1 MIRAVR
7 CDQPSFR
14 TVTFENGFNVV
25 LADQTVAST
34 DRDTRNGVGKSL
46 LIEIIHFCLGASLST
61 VLKAETLKG
70 WTFTTDIVLSG
81 KSVEVSRNTTKNRF
95 VTLIGDFSDWTLRPS
110 FNGETRQFEM
120 SIDNWTT
127 QLGEMAFDLP
137 TDMQKQ
143 TYVPGFRNLISYF
156 IRRGRDAFSSPFEN
170 HKNTSEGEK
179 QIYNAFLLG
188 LNWDFARQFQMLKD
202 RKNVLTTLRA
212 AAKSGL
218 VEGFFGSIGE
228 LQAEKV
234 RLEDIAA
241 RTKANLDSFR
251 VHDQYA
257 EIEQQANALTG
268 EIHALSNQNVAD
280 REILALYETSMRSE
294 AEPTL
299 SDVETLYQEAGVV
312 FPSGIRRRLDEVAT
326 FHRQLTDNR
335 RQFLAAEVD
344 RLRHDIQAR
353 TDKIKEM
360 TNQRAEYLNILN
372 TYGALEE
379 YTQLQQQ
386 HLHILNSIK
395 EIDARIQNLRSF
407 ENGMSNLKIEQENLL
422 QTARR
427 DLSEREPIWREAV
440 RLFNANSEAL
450 YEAPGRLAIDVK
462 ETGYEFRV
470 DIERAKSEGI
480 ESMKIFC
487 YDLML
492 AQLWASKPIS
502 PRVLIHDSTLYDG
515 VDERQKAHALKLAAR
530 EAQQH
535 DFQYICL
542 MNSDNLPNAELMQ
555 EFDINQYVRIT
566 LTDQIDGCLLGLRY

>member
-1 MIRAVR
+1 MIRAIR

-14 TVTFENGFNVV
+14 SVTFENGFNVV
-25 LADQTVAST
+25 LADQTSAST
-34 DRDTRNGVGKSL
+34 NKDTRNGVGKSL
-46 LIEIIHFCLGASLST
+46 LIDIIHFCLGSSLAST
-61 VLKAETLKG
+61 LKAEAIKG
-70 WTFTTDIVLSG
+70 WTFTVDLVLRG
-81 KSVEVSRNTTKNRF
+81 KAIEVSRNITKNR
-95 VTLIGDFSDWTLRPS
+95 VVALVGDFNDWTLRPS
-110 FNGETRQFEM
+110 FNSETRQFEM
-120 SIDNWTT
+120 SIENWTA
-127 QLGEMAFDLP
+127 QLGELAFDIP
-137 TDMQKQ
+137 AGTQKQ
-143 TYVPGFRNLISYF
+143 TYVPGFRNLSAYF

-179 QIYNAFLLG
+179 QVYNAFLLG

-202 RKNVLTTLRA
+202 RKNVLTTLRN

-218 VEGFFGSIGE
+218 MEGFFGSIGE

-234 RLEDIAA
+234 RLEDVAA
-241 RTKANLDSFR
+241 RTKASLDSFR
-251 VHDQYA
+251 VHEQYT

-294 AEPTL
+294 AEPPL
-299 SDVETLYQEAGVV
+299 SDVEAVYQEAGVV
-312 FPSGIRRRLDEVAT
+312 FPAAIRRRLDEVAT

-335 RQFLAAEVD
+335 RQFLAAEVE
-344 RLRHDIQAR
+344 RLRQDIQTRNDTLKA
-353 TDKIKEM
+353 K
-360 TNQRAEYLNILN
+360 TNQRAEYLTILR

-379 YTQLQQQ
+379 YTHLQRQ
-386 HLHILNSIK
+386 HLDILNSIK
-395 EIDARIQNLRSF
+395 ELDTRIQNLRSF
-407 ENGMSNLKIEQENLL
+407 ESGMSNLKIEQENLL
-422 QTARR
+422 QAARR
-427 DLSEREPIWREAV
+427 DLAEREPIWREAV

-462 ETGYEFRV
+462 ETGYDFRV
-470 DIERAKSEGI
+470 DIERANSEGI

-492 AQLWASKPIS
+492 AQLWAAKPIS
-502 PRVLIHDSTLYDG
+502 PRILVHDSTLYDG

-542 MNSDNLPNAELMQ
+542 LNSDSLPNAELMQ
-555 EFDINQYVRIT
+555 DFDINAYVRIT
-566 LTDQIDGCLLGLRY
+566 LTDQVNGCLLGLRY

>member
-14 TVTFENGFNVV
+14 TVTFKNGFNVV
-25 LADQTVAST
+25 LADKTTTSS
-34 DRDTRNGVGKSL
+34 DKDTRNGAGKSL
-46 LIEIIHFCLGASLST
+46 LIEIIHFCLGASVST
-61 VLKAETLKG
+61 VLKADALKG
-70 WTFTTDIVLSG
+70 WTFTADIMLG
-81 KSVEVSRNTTKNRF
+81 GNLLEVSRNTTKNRF
-95 VTLIGDFSDWTLRPS
+95 VTLVGDFSDWTLRPN
-110 FNGETRQFEM
+110 FNAETRQFEM
-120 SIDNWTT
+120 HVDNWTT
-127 QLGEMAFDLP
+127 QLGELAFDIP
-137 TDMQKQ
+137 TDIQKQ
-143 TYVPGFRNLISYF
+143 TYMPGFRNLISYF
-156 IRRGRDAFSSPFEN
+156 IRRSRDAFSSPFEN
-170 HKNTSEGEK
+170 HKKTAEGEK

-202 RKNVLTTLRA
+202 RKKMLLTLRI

-234 RLEDIAA
+234 RLEDISA

-251 VHDQYA
+251 VHEQYA

-268 EIHALSNQNVAD
+268 AIHALSNQNVAD
-280 REILALYETSMRSE
+280 HEILALYETNMKSE
-294 AEPTL
+294 AEPSL
-299 SDVETLYQEAGVV
+299 SDVEAVYQEAGVV
-312 FPSGIRRRLDEVAT
+312 FPSGIRRRFDEVTA

-353 TDKIKEM
+353 TDRIKE
-360 TNQRAEYLNILN
+360 TTRQRAEYLTILS

-386 HLHILNSIK
+386 HLQILNSIK
-395 EIDARIQNLRSF
+395 EIDTRIKNLRSF

-422 QTARR
+422 QAARR

-462 ETGYEFRV
+462 ETGYDFRV
-470 DIERAKSEGI
+470 EIERAKSEGI

-515 VDERQKAHALKLAAR
+515 VD
-530 EAQQH
+530 
-535 DFQYICL
+535 
-542 MNSDNLPNAELMQ
+542 
-555 EFDINQYVRIT
+555 V
-566 LTDQIDGCLLGLRY
+566 

>member
-14 TVTFENGFNVV
+14 TITFENGFNVV
-25 LADQTVAST
+25 LADQTSTST

-46 LIEIIHFCLGASLST
+46 LVEIIHFCLGASLSP
-61 VLKAETLKG
+61 VLKAESLKG

-81 KSVEVSRNTTKNRF
+81 KSIEVSRSTTKNRF
-95 VTLIGDFSDWTLRPS
+95 VTLRGDFSDWTLRPS
-110 FNGETRQFEM
+110 LNDETGRFEM
-120 SIDNWTT
+120 SIENWTT
-127 QLGEMAFDLP
+127 QLGELAFDLP

-188 LNWDFARQFQMLKD
+188 LNWDFARQFQVLKD
-202 RKNVLTTLRA
+202 RKNVLTTLRT

-241 RTKANLDSFR
+241 RTKASLDAFR
-251 VHDQYA
+251 VHEQYA

-268 EIHALSNQNVAD
+268 AIHAMSNENVAD
-280 REILALYETSMRSE
+280 REILSLYETTMRSE
-294 AEPTL
+294 TEPSL
-299 SDVETLYQEAGVV
+299 SDVEAVYQEAGIV
-312 FPSGIRRRLDEVAT
+312 FPDGIRRRLDEVTT

-344 RLRHDIQAR
+344 RLRHAILAR
-353 TDKIKEM
+353 NDRIKET
-360 TNQRAEYLNILN
+360 TNQRAEYLVILN
-372 TYGALEE
+372 TYGALQE

-386 HLHILNSIK
+386 HLQILNGIR
-395 EIDARIQNLRSF
+395 ELDTRIQNLRSF
-407 ENGMSNLKIEQENLL
+407 ENGMSDLKIEQENLL

-462 ETGYEFRV
+462 ETGYDFRV

-492 AQLWASKPIS
+492 AQLWASKSTS

-542 MNSDNLPNAELMQ
+542 MNSDSLPSTELMQ
-555 EFDINQYVRIT
+555 EFEINQYVRIV